1 MKLSN
6 AETLRQ
12 FAGARTVTMI
22 EYASTDGIGNLV
34 PRPSPIVGLER
45 QVTKVQTNAVFL
57 DDSRLDFD
65 STTRVEHNSAGNIV
79 IYALDRTGNV
89 FARMTYELN

>member
-1 MKLSN
+1 MKLTKTEALN
-6 AETLRQ
+6 Q
-12 FAGARTVTMI
+12 FANAKTVTML
-22 EYASTDGIGNLV
+22 EYASTDGLGNLV
-34 PRPSPIVGLER
+34 PRRSPIVGIER

-65 STTRVEHNSAGNIV
+65 STTQYEHNSAGNIV
-79 IYALDRTGNV
+79 AYALDRVGNV

>member
-6 AETLRQ
+6 AEAVRQ
-12 FAGARTVTMI
+12 FAGARTTTMI
-22 EYASTDGIGNLV
+22 EYASTDGMGNLV
-34 PRPSPIVGLER
+34 PRPSAIVGLER
-45 QVTKVQTNAVFL
+45 EVTKVQTNAVFL
-57 DDSRLDFD
+57 DGSRLDFD
-65 STTRVEHNSAGNIV
+65 NTTRVEHNSAGNIV